1 MIVRRLAISLG
12 TVSSM
17 TMRLASGS
25 LRFRWHAAC
34 VAVGTALVLLSY
46 DSRNASGLA
55 DLEYH
60 LQDLWLRVTTKENL
74 PDNFLLL
81 ALDEAS
87 LTLDTL
93 EPEEIQASRAL
104 QLMKKG
110 YPWSREVYA
119 LAAQKLMDAGA
130 KLIVFDQLY
139 LGPNPG
145 DEAFAAFLKKN
156 PGKFAIAGQ
165 LEKDAFLQPP
175 ALLDGAA
182 GDAIGYANMIT
193 GSATGRN
200 VVRYFRPFW
209 TISEFAGQQRL
220 EGENVEPALMTVAAR
235 QLGLP
240 LPFDEHNVLRFRY
253 SHPGSVQSVSLQE
266 LFIPAYW
273 KSKNRNME
281 MFRNRI
287 VLLGAT
293 AEGLKDSHNTPFGRM
308 SGPEIHLHILAAILR
323 NAWLKSAGP
332 AFYILAVLVAAAGVL
347 ALSTVRKSPAWFVFW
362 LALIALTWFGICLAT
377 LAFASLFLP
386 LAPPLA
392 AWLICGVLILACD
405 ASLEARERARLRR
418 ELERSMSK
426 DLVKELIDNPA
437 SYFHTQGGERKEI
450 VTLFSDLQGFTAE
463 SETMNPEEMVALLN
477 DYFGEMVS
485 VVFTRRGI
493 LDKFMGDALMATW
506 GALGEN
512 SPRQNARQ
520 ALLAAFEMRERLA
533 GINARRMGRE
543 PWQAG
548 IGITQGQVVF
558 GSIGSEEK
566 REFTA
571 IGDCVNLASRM
582 EGLTRIYGCDIL
594 VDERMAENLRG
605 ECQLLRVDVARV
617 KGRHRAETLY
627 FPYPGEEPGA
637 WAEAFTLARAD
648 YLEGRFVEAEKAF
661 RQLAG
666 GGLAPALAELY
677 ARRCANFAATPPA
690 VGWDGVWEFVTK

>member
-1 MIVRRLAISLG
+1 
-12 TVSSM
+12 
-17 TMRLASGS
+17 MRLASGS

-34 VAVGTALVLLSY
+34 VAVGTALVLFSY
-46 DSRNASGLA
+46 NARKVSGLA
-55 DLEYH
+55 DWEYH
-60 LQDLWLRVTTKENL
+60 LQDLWLRATTKENL
-74 PDNFLLL
+74 PGNFLIL

-87 LTLDTL
+87 LSLDTL
-93 EPEEIQASRAL
+93 EPEEIEASRAL

-119 LAAQKLMDAGA
+119 LAGQKVLDAGA
-130 KLIVFDQLY
+130 KLVIFDQLY

-156 PGKFAIAGQ
+156 PGKFAVAGQ
-165 LEKDAFLQPP
+165 LEKDVFLQPT
-175 ALLDGAA
+175 AVLDLAA
-182 GDAIGYANMIT
+182 GDAVGYANMIT
-193 GSATGRN
+193 GSASGRN

-209 TISEFAGQQRL
+209 SISEFSGLPRID
-220 EGENVEPALMTVAAR
+220 GDRVEPALMTVAAR
-235 QLGLP
+235 QLGHSLK
-240 LPFDEHNVLRFRY
+240 FDEQSLLRFRY

-266 LFIPAYW
+266 LFVPAYW

-293 AEGLKDSHNTPFGRM
+293 AEGLKDYHDTPFGRM

-323 NAWLKSAGP
+323 DAWLKSAGP
-332 AFYILAVLVAAAGVL
+332 GFYSLAVLVAAAGVF
-347 ALSTVRKSPAWFVFW
+347 ALSAVRKSPVWFIFW
-362 LALIALTWFGICLAT
+362 LAIIALVWFGICLAT

-392 AWLICGVLILACD
+392 TWLICGFLILACD

-450 VTLFSDLQGFTAE
+450 VTLFSDLKGFTGE
-463 SETMNPEEMVALLN
+463 SETMKPEEMVALLN

-485 VVFTRRGI
+485 VVFQRRGI

-506 GALGEN
+506 GALAES

-520 ALLAAFEMRERLA
+520 ALQAAFEMRRRLA
-533 GINARRMGRE
+533 DFNARRTGRV

-548 IGITQGQVVF
+548 IGMTQGMVVF

-571 IGDCVNLASRM
+571 IGDSVNLASRL
-582 EGLTRIYGCDIL
+582 EGLTRIYGSDIL
-594 VDERMAENLRG
+594 IDDRLAENLRG
-605 ECQLLRVDVARV
+605 ECQLLLVDVVRV
-617 KGRHRAETLY
+617 KGRQKPEPIY
-627 FPYPGEEPGA
+627 FPHPGDEPGP
-637 WAEAFTLARAD
+637 WAEAFVRARAD
-648 YLEGRFVEAEKAF
+648 YREAKFAEAEKVF
-661 RQLAG
+661 RELAAE
-666 GGLAPALAELY
+666 GLAPTVAALY
-677 ARRCANFAATPPA
+677 AERCAEFLKTPPPED
-690 VGWDGVWEFVTK
+690 WDGVWDFVTK